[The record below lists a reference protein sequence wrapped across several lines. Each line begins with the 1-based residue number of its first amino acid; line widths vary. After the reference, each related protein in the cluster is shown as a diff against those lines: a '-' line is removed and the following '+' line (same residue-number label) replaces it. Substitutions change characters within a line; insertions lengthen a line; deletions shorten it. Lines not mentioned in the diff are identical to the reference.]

1 MARIMALDYGKK
13 RTGIAVS
20 DPLQIIARG
29 LETVDTG
36 ELIGYLK
43 KYFKEEEVEK
53 VIIGYPLNFDD
64 TPTHATPLVEKFIGK
79 YKHVFPDVE
88 IEKVDERLS
97 SKMASQAIAGM
108 GLKKKDREEKG
119 LIDTVAA
126 TILLQDYLEKHA

>member
-29 LETVDTG
+29 LDTVDTG

-79 YKHVFPDVE
+79 YKHVFPDIE

>member
-79 YKHVFPDVE
+79 YKHVFPDIE

-97 SKMASQAIAGM
+97 SKMASQAIADM

-126 TILLQDYLEKHA
+126 TILLQDYLEKRG

>member
-1 MARIMALDYGKK
+1 MARILALDYGKK
-13 RTGIAVS
+13 RTGVAVS
-20 DPLQIIARG
+20 DPLKIIAQG
-29 LETVDTG
+29 LTTVETK

-43 KYFKEEEVEK
+43 SYFKTEEVEK
-53 VIIGYPLNFDD
+53 VIIGYPLNMDS
-64 TPTHATPLVEKFIGK
+64 TPTDATPLVEKFIGK
-79 YKHVFPDVE
+79 YQHVFPDMP

-97 SKMASQAIAGM
+97 SRMASQAISGM

>member
-1 MARIMALDYGKK
+1 MARILALDYGKK

-29 LETVDTG
+29 LETVDTD

-64 TPTHATPLVEKFIGK
+64 TPTHATPIVEKFIGK
-79 YKHVFPDVE
+79 YKHVFPHID

-126 TILLQDYLEKHA
+126 TILLQDYLENRG

>member
-1 MARIMALDYGKK
+1 MALDYGKK

-29 LETVDTG
+29 LETVDTD

-64 TPTHATPLVEKFIGK
+64 TPTHATPLVDKFIGK
-79 YKHVFPDVE
+79 YKHVFPGIE

>member
-29 LETVDTG
+29 LETVDTN

-88 IEKVDERLS
+88 IETVDERLS

-119 LIDTVAA
+119 LIDTVGA

>member
-29 LETVDTG
+29 LETVDTN

-79 YKHVFPDVE
+79 YKHVFPDID

-126 TILLQDYLEKHA
+126 TILLQDYLESRG

>member
-126 TILLQDYLEKHA
+126 TTLLQDYLEKRG

>member
-1 MARIMALDYGKK
+1 MARILALDYGKK

-29 LETVDTG
+29 LETVDTN